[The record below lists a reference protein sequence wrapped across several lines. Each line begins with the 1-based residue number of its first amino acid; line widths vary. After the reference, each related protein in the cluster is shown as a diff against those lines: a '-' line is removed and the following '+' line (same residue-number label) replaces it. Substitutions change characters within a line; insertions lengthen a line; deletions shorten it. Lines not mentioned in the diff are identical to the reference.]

1 MAFDGTRK
9 ALKRLANT
17 DPTKLGPEHIV
28 SNLKNESDRSV
39 IVLLGSII
47 EDCLKRKIEEKLTGL
62 AGERDSFFDFNGV
75 AGTFSSKI
83 MLAKAL
89 EIIDSNTRNR
99 LDLLREMRNC
109 SAHATENVTFSTQE
123 MLDAAIQFAPEEV
136 QNAMKGMETQKLRD
150 SFIFICTAMM
160 AQIDGDGDTDAMEQA
175 ISMIKEPG
183 TP

>member
-1 MAFDGTRK
+1 
-9 ALKRLANT
+9 T
-17 DPTKLGPEHIV
+17 DPTELGAEHIV
-28 SNLKNESDRSV
+28 SNLKNESDRSA

-89 EIIDSNTRNR
+89 EVIDSNTRNR

-109 SAHATENVTFSTQE
+109 SAHTTENVTFSTQE
-123 MLDAAIQFAPEEV
+123 MFNATIQFVPEEV
-136 QNAMKGMETQKLRD
+136 QNVMKGMETQGLRN
-150 SFIFICTAMM
+150 SFILICTAMM
-160 AQIDGDGDTDAMEQA
+160 AQIDGHTDAMEKA
-175 ISMIKEPG
+175 ISMIKEAG